1 MGTDEKGFHWGSL
14 KRGGHTGGRMG
25 EARKT
30 GASVAGIYGIRCY
43 FDEDVRKVRI
53 RDDGQGGQEGSKR
66 GFLDEE
72 LRQTHI
78 SAGVVGV
85 TDMI

>member
-1 MGTDEKGFHWGSL
+1 
-14 KRGGHTGGRMG
+14 MG

-53 RDDGQGGQEGSKR
+53 RDDGQGGQEGTKR

-72 LRQTHI
+72 LR
-78 SAGVVGV
+78 
-85 TDMI
+85 

>member
-1 MGTDEKGFHWGSL
+1 
-14 KRGGHTGGRMG
+14 MG

-30 GASVAGIYGIRCY
+30 GASVAGTYGIRCY

-78 SAGVVGV
+78 SVGVVDV
-85 TDMI
+85 MDMDMRPL